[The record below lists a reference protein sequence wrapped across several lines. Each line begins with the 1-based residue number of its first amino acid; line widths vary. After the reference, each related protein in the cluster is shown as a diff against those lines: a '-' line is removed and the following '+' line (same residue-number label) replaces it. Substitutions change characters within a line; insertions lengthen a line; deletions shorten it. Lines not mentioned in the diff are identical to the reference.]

1 MNAVDRRYL
10 EFTCSLLLL
19 ESPDHLVV
27 RRSVRGDL
35 FSVLPDAQGRRRD
48 RSVLADGPA
57 ANGGQSGGA
66 R

>member
-1 MNAVDRRYL
+1 MNATDRQYL

-27 RRSVRGDL
+27 RRAGGGL
-35 FSVLPDAQGRRRD
+35 FAVLPDVHGRRLD
-48 RSVLADGPA
+48 RSILADGPA
-57 ANGGQSGGA
+57 VNGGKGVA